1 MNSPRPTKTLRA
13 LTTATPLL
21 VALAT
26 ALPVQAQSVGWHPA
40 TAQRPAVVAGID
52 ANTFLVGHPASP
64 RMRGGHANVEH
75 PAVRVARGEGR
86 SGMDANTFLVQP
98 PVTVTWLTQPTGA
111 DDLPRY
117 AQAPRAP
124 GQAAE

>member
-21 VALAT
+21 AALAT

-40 TAQRPAVVAGID
+40 TAQQPAVVAGI
-52 ANTFLVGHPASP
+52 
-64 RMRGGHANVEH
+64 
-75 PAVRVARGEGR
+75 
-86 SGMDANTFLVQP
+86 DANTFLVQP